1 MKHIIDKTSPDFDHI
16 PMRLRESLEG
26 NILLELDLRKE
37 GDPTVV
43 KGLKKVGD
51 LKGIVSIEPE
61 SLAEIITDDTG
72 GVTFPLTVNDPDELA
87 AVARTVGQARRFA
100 GVPAQYLGKTFE
112 EYIATD
118 VETDDKTGHRKYAKV
133 HEELMD
139 DDFIK
144 TLLQARGVTLP
155 KIAEMKA
162 KFQNAGKKK

>member
-26 NILLELDLRKE
+26 NVLLEEDRRE
-37 GDPTVV
+37 DGS
-43 KGLKKVGD
+43 

-61 SLAEIITDDTG
+61 SMAEVITDDTG

-87 AVARTVGQARRFA
+87 AVARIVGQARRFA

-112 EYIATD
+112 EYLADDI
-118 VETDDKTGHRKYAKV
+118 EGDDKSGHRKYAKI
-133 HEELMD
+133 HEELMA

-144 TLLQARGVTLP
+144 TLLQEKGVTLP

-162 KFQNAGKKK
+162 KFQNAGK